1 MLIDEARARDYFYVS
16 RKSVSAF
23 RFKGVFFSFLH
34 FSHTLESPH
43 TYESAF
49 CLKYIEIEEEE
60 ENNDYHDDDD
70 DDDVS
75 IVDGIVVLER
85 CVGLI
90 EEERND
96 DDAFFKRKESLPKPG
111 VRRQKKRVFT

>member
-1 MLIDEARARDYFYVS
+1 VCVDRRSARCVK
-16 RKSVSAF
+16 KSVSAF
-23 RFKGVFFSFLH
+23 RFKRRFFFL
-34 FSHTLESPH
+34 FCPSLSLESPH

-60 ENNDYHDDDD
+60 EEDNNDYHDDDD
-70 DDDVS
+70 DDIS
-75 IVDGIVVLER
+75 IVDGIVVVLER

-96 DDAFFKRKESLPKPG
+96 DDAFFKRKESLSPG
-111 VRRQKKRVFT
+111 VRRQKKRVFS